1 MCSENG
7 AQAEAGISRD
17 RDTSFEFYPCEV
29 SRGESWSEY
38 IINLFYIWDTSEG
51 GGGPSGSGGGA
62 VRCLSQCQCRARGSP
77 GPSSPRGS
85 SSRADGVICPAFVA
99 WRGRGR
105 GGRRGGG
112 VMGPLMDAN
121 LIGYSCVASL
131 TKWTLRAPIF
141 LFLPRWEGSH
151 LTVLPPKLIQL
162 GILLSFFYPF
172 L

>member
-1 MCSENG
+1 M
-7 AQAEAGISRD
+7 A
-17 RDTSFEFYPCEV
+17 
-29 SRGESWSEY
+29 RGEGRFVVCPSASAAPGD
-38 IINLFYIWDTSEG
+38 LPGHRRLGALRLALMASFVPPLLRGEG
-51 GGGPSGSGGGA
+51 GGGEGA
-62 VRCLSQCQCRARGSP
+62 
-77 GPSSPRGS
+77 
-85 SSRADGVICPAFVA
+85 
-99 WRGRGR
+99 
-105 GGRRGGG
+105 GGG